1 MKPSSI
7 LSIPALIAL
16 LPAIAALPTTT
27 PHLAPLSSQGEI
39 IPDKYIVVLK
49 KGVEFGSIQAHLDV
63 VQQAHSEGLLSSL
76 DGITKIFQPT
86 THSQHGFYGYAGQF
100 SQATLDLIRSSP
112 EVEYVEH
119 DQVVRLD
126 FGTESFDSQPRG
138 HVENNLEGL
147 AQVTRADDDSLIAS
161 DGYNITHQRSAPWGL
176 SRISHRPHLT
186 LSTLMRY
193 DYSTASLS
201 TSHDPQG
208 VDVYVVDTGINVAHV
223 EFQGRAKWGKT
234 IPSGSKDYDG
244 NGHGSHCAGTIGSR
258 AYGVDKGVNLW
269 AVKVLSDQGS
279 GTLSDV
285 VSGISWAAE
294 HAEQRAKAAEA
305 ELAATGKTAYKGAVI
320 SMSLGGGKSAATDDA
335 VDAATQVA
343 LVAVAAGNDNKDAC
357 DYSPARAKKAITV
370 GASTLGDERAYFS
383 NLGKCV
389 DIFAPGLN
397 ILSVWTN
404 GNMTSNT
411 ISGTSMA
418 TPHIAGLGAYLLS
431 VYGTET
437 LPYMTARE
445 LAKLDKIAGSTLS
458 ESALIETIL
467 AQTPAASIQSVAS
480 SSSSSVYSVVYSA
493 MPRLAQALFPTPATQ
508 LEAVAPVDKVITTIK
523 PNQLKGLLISLSSKG
538 LLSGVGEGSPNL
550 LAFNNATSVPSKKN

>member
-1 MKPSSI
+1 MILPLLDHSADSIRLDITLPLPS
-7 LSIPALIAL
+7 
-16 LPAIAALPTTT
+16 
-27 PHLAPLSSQGEI
+27 Q
-39 IPDKYIVVLK
+39 
-49 KGVEFGSIQAHLDV
+49 
-63 VQQAHSEGLLSSL
+63 LLSSL

-86 THSQHGFYGYAGQF
+86 THAQHGFYGYAGQF

-138 HVENNLEGL
+138 HVVENNLEGL
-147 AQVTRADDDSLIAS
+147 APVTRAEDSLIAS

-285 VSGISWAAE
+285 VSGIS
-294 HAEQRAKAAEA
+294 
-305 ELAATGKTAYKGAVI
+305 
-320 SMSLGGGKSAATDDA
+320 
-335 VDAATQVA
+335 
-343 LVAVAAGNDNKDAC
+343 
-357 DYSPARAKKAITV
+357 
-370 GASTLGDERAYFS
+370 
-383 NLGKCV
+383 
-389 DIFAPGLN
+389 
-397 ILSVWTN
+397 
-404 GNMTSNT
+404 
-411 ISGTSMA
+411 
-418 TPHIAGLGAYLLS
+418 
-431 VYGTET
+431 
-437 LPYMTARE
+437 
-445 LAKLDKIAGSTLS
+445 
-458 ESALIETIL
+458 
-467 AQTPAASIQSVAS
+467 
-480 SSSSSVYSVVYSA
+480 
-493 MPRLAQALFPTPATQ
+493 
-508 LEAVAPVDKVITTIK
+508 
-523 PNQLKGLLISLSSKG
+523 
-538 LLSGVGEGSPNL
+538 
-550 LAFNNATSVPSKKN
+550 